1 MNFLSNV
8 EIDVVCWI
16 LLGVFIVSTFL
27 FFHRFFYLHSINLDS
42 EGFMMGMKNNIKN
55 DKIVEAITLCRD
67 TNTPVASV
75 CESIL
80 SQKTTDIAL
89 LRHAADEAALIE
101 IPKLQRNFNLI
112 ATLGRLAPM
121 LGFFDTVI
129 CFLKMFR
136 EIASNT
142 DGMTMSISKISP
154 YISNALIATAIGI
167 AVGMVIYLFT
177 AILSERCHA
186 IVNDMEKTAMELVN
200 VLTEPKDI
208 SARLNG
214 DIAAK
219 PLEDGE
225 GGGN

>member
-8 EIDVVCWI
+8 EIDAVCWI
-16 LLGVFIVSTFL
+16 LLGVFTVSTFL
-27 FFHRFFYLHSINLDS
+27 FFHRFFYLHSVNLDC

-55 DKIVEAITLCRD
+55 GKTVEAITLCRD

-80 SQKTTDIAL
+80 SQHTDNIAL
-89 LRHAADEAALIE
+89 LHHAADEAALIE
-101 IPKLQRNFNLI
+101 LPKLQRNFSLI

-129 CFLKMFR
+129 SFLKMFR
-136 EIASNT
+136 EIANNT
-142 DGMTMSISKISP
+142 DGMTMSITKISP
-154 YISNALIATAIGI
+154 HISNALLATAIGI
-167 AVGMVIYLFT
+167 AVGMVTYLYT

-186 IVNDMEKTAMELVN
+186 IVNDMEKTAMELMN

-208 SARLNG
+208 SERLNG
-214 DIAAK
+214 DISAK
-219 PLEDGE
+219 PMEEDDN
-225 GGGN
+225 GGM

>member
-1 MNFLSNV
+1 MSFLSNI
-8 EIDVVCWI
+8 EIDAVCWI
-16 LLGVFIVSTFL
+16 LLGVFTVSTFL
-27 FFHRFFYLHSINLDS
+27 FFHRFFYLHSVNLDS

-55 DKIVEAITLCRD
+55 GKTVEAITLCRD

-80 SQKTTDIAL
+80 SQHTDNIAM

-101 IPKLQRNFNLI
+101 LPKLQRNFSLI

-129 CFLKMFR
+129 GFLKMFR
-136 EIASNT
+136 EIANNT
-142 DGMTMSISKISP
+142 DGMTMSLTKISP
-154 YISNALIATAIGI
+154 YISNALLATAIGI
-167 AVGMVIYLFT
+167 AVGMITYLYT

-186 IVNDMEKTAMELVN
+186 IVNDMEKSAMELVN

-208 SARLNG
+208 SERLNG
-214 DIAAK
+214 DISSK
-219 PLEDGE
+219 PMEDDE
-225 GGGN
+225 NGGM